1 MNRTRTLV
9 ALFTL
14 AVVLVAPSAMRSPQG
29 NLIGASVAECDEPGC
44 RAESARLDRPAR
56 LRALSLDL
64 RGQVPTVEEMQSMAS
79 AAGDEIPDALIT
91 SWLDS
96 ETFGDRTV
104 RHHRQLLWNNLAS
117 VRFVHFLQRVSP
129 VAASLG
135 GARRWFRSSAAREIR
150 PNDAQCDDREET
162 LLPDGRARLNAAGLD
177 GWVNVHPYWESDP
190 SVMIPV
196 CALDAQTNA
205 MSPSGRDCSS
215 RESTNDPGCGCGPN
229 LIWCD
234 TQAVQNAT
242 VAAFNR
248 DVELRTMA
256 VLENDEPYSEL
267 FTSRRSFV
275 NGAIVHY
282 LRHQARWY
290 DSVPLLPLPYDLDQL
305 PDLAYTDLDEWV
317 ELELPAMHAGVLT
330 SPAYLMRFQTNR
342 ARASHFYDAF
352 LCAPFTPPAGT
363 LPVASEVEQR
373 ELDLQLRAGCRYCH
387 AILEPAGAHW
397 GRWAM
402 QSGGYLDP
410 ERFPPFLQEC
420 QDCARGEETCSD
432 ACRLNYMT
440 RALSAQQE
448 PFLGRMR
455 VYEFLRPE
463 HASNVEDGPSALIR
477 GGLADGRFTSC
488 TVRRTTEWMIG
499 RPITNADVAYTE
511 AFEDTFVGSGLR
523 MKSLVHAIV
532 QSDLYG
538 RAR

>member
-1 MNRTRTLV
+1 MNRTRTFV
-9 ALFTL
+9 AVLTL
-14 AVVLVAPSAMRSPQG
+14 AFVLLAPSAMRTRENTLVGS
-29 NLIGASVAECDEPGC
+29 SVAECDEPSC

-64 RGQVPTVEEMQSMAS
+64 RGHVPTLEEMQSLS
-79 AAGDEIPDALIT
+79 TTTGDEIPAELLS
-91 SWLDS
+91 SWLESD
-96 ETFGDRTV
+96 TFAERTV
-104 RHHRQLLWNNLAS
+104 RRHRELLWNNLAN
-117 VRFVHFLQRVSP
+117 VRFVHFTQRVSP
-129 VAASLG
+129 AAASLG
-135 GARRWFRSSAAREIR
+135 TRRWYRTSAAREIR
-150 PNDAQCDDREET
+150 PNDAQCDDREDT
-162 LLPDGRARLNAAGLD
+162 LLADGRARVNSEGMD
-177 GWVNVHPYWESDP
+177 GWVNVHPYWERDP

-205 MSPSGRDCSS
+205 MSSSGRDCSS
-215 RESTNDPGCGCGPN
+215 REAINDPGCGCGPN

-234 TQAVQNAT
+234 TQAVQDAIVNG
-242 VAAFNR
+242 FNR
-248 DVELRTMA
+248 DVELRIAA
-256 VLENDEPYSEL
+256 VLEGDEPYTEL

-290 DSVPLLPLPYDLDQL
+290 NSVPLLPLPYELDQL
-305 PDLAYTDLDEWV
+305 PDLAYTDLDRWV

-330 SPAYLMRFQTNR
+330 SPAYLLRFQTNR
-342 ARASHFYDAF
+342 SRASHFYDAF

-363 LPVASEVEQR
+363 LPVSSEAEQR

-402 QSGGYLDP
+402 QSGGYLNP
-410 ERFPPFLQEC
+410 TQFPPFLQEC
-420 QDCARGEETCSD
+420 ADCARGEETCSD
-432 ACRLNYMT
+432 TCRLNYVT
-440 RALSAQQE
+440 RALSAQEE
-448 PFLGRMR
+448 PYLGGMR

-463 HASNVEDGPSALIR
+463 HVSHVEDGPSALIR
-477 GGLADGRFTSC
+477 GGLADGRFTTC

-499 RPITNADVAYTE
+499 RPITNDDVAYTE
-511 AFEDTFVGSGLR
+511 QFEAAFVASGFRL
-523 MKSLVHAIV
+523 KPLVSAIV